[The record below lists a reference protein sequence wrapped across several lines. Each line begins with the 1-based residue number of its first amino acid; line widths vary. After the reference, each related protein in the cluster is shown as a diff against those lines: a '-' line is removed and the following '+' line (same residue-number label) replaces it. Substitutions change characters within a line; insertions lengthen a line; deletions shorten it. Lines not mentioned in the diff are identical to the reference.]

1 MTWVLMS
8 EVFPARVRGAGMGVA
23 TFVSWIANFT
33 VSLFF
38 PQMVAALGLGMTFAV
53 FAVIGVGLI
62 TFTRAAVPETAGRDM
77 D

>member
-1 MTWVLMS
+1 
-8 EVFPARVRGAGMGVA
+8 MGVA

-38 PQMVAALGLGMTFAV
+38 LQMVAALGLGMTFAV